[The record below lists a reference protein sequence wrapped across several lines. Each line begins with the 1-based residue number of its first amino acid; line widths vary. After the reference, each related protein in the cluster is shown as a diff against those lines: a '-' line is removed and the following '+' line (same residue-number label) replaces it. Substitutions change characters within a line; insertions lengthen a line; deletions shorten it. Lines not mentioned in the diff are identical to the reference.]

1 MVGKQFIRN
10 ILLQRIRA
18 IPEDPPHLAVQK
30 VAEAGKYIAGLR
42 IVRQYTADQFI
53 VLFCKG
59 GFGACYV
66 DAVTKVFPE
75 IEELW
80 LIARREDRLKAVASK
95 RPDKRCVVIPM
106 DPSDMNGYE
115 AFTIIQLF

>member
-1 MVGKQFIRN
+1 M
-10 ILLQRIRA
+10 
-18 IPEDPPHLAVQK
+18 
-30 VAEAGKYIAGLR
+30 
-42 IVRQYTADQFI
+42 
-53 VLFCKG
+53 
-59 GFGACYV
+59 

-115 AFTIIQLF
+115 AFTIIQLFWRRRRKHCNAGAEMIIWNFRVKTPAVLKGLAGALLLLN